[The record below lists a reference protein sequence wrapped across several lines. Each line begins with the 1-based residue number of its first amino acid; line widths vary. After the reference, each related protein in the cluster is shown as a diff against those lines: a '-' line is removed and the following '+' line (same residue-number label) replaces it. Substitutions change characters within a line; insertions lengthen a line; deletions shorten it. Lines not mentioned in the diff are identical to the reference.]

1 LRDDVADML
10 IRTHP
15 LDVLVVVVLVVAA
28 VSGWRRGFTVVVLGY
43 AGLLIGLAVGAW
55 AATRIG
61 LVVSTEESLRRI
73 FVGLGVFFLVAAIF
87 HSLAIR
93 AGRAAKAAMIGQ
105 WTSGVDS
112 LGGALVASAVAAIAL
127 WFVALTMSD
136 SMPVVAKA
144 VNDSVVLTVI
154 DRHAPRPPAALSELR
169 RLLAASPFP
178 DAFASLRPPM
188 SSGPPPGVHLTA
200 AGLQRARTATVQ
212 VASEGCGGLLFGSGF
227 PVRTD
232 LVVTNAHVV
241 AGTANHRVITSQG
254 TRLPATVVL
263 FDPRRDVALL
273 RVPGL
278 GLRPLALAEPSGPR
292 ATGAVVGY
300 PGGGRQKVVGAQVV
314 SRVNANGRD
323 IYSRALVNREIWVLR
338 STIRKGD
345 SGGPLVDRNGRS
357 LGVVFAASTS
367 TDQEGYAL
375 TNAELRP
382 DLVAAAGRTAPV
394 RVLGCAG

>member
-1 LRDDVADML
+1 MGKNQSLEL
-10 IRTHP
+10 LPGT
-15 LDVLVVVVLVVAA
+15 LD
-28 VSGWRRGFTVVVLGY
+28 
-43 AGLLIGLAVGAW
+43 LLILKALMRGKMHGYGIANMLKV
-55 AATRIG
+55 TSLLSVIG
-61 LVVSTEESLRRI
+61 LQELFLAAQDYNSATFRTFEI
-73 FVGLGVFFLVAAIF
+73 FLVAAIF

-93 AGRAAKAAMIGQ
+93 AGRSVKRAMVGQ
-105 WTSGVDS
+105 WTSSLDS
-112 LGGALVASAVAAIAL
+112 LGGALVASTVAAIAL

-136 SMPVVAKA
+136 SMPVVARA
-144 VNDSVVLTVI
+144 VNDSVILTAI
-154 DRHAPRPPAALSELR
+154 DRHAPRPPAAVSELR
-169 RLLAASPFP
+169 RLLAGSPFP

-188 SSGPPPGVHLTA
+188 SSGPAPSVALTA
-200 AGLQRARTATVQ
+200 AGLQRVRTATVQ
-212 VASEGCGGLLFGSGF
+212 VESEGCGGLLFGSGF
-227 PVRTD
+227 PVQPG

-241 AGTANHRVITSQG
+241 AGTGNHRVITSQG

-263 FDPRRDVALL
+263 FDPRRDIALL

-278 GLRPLALAEPSGPR
+278 GLRPLALAEPRGPR

-314 SRVNANGRD
+314 TRTLAKGRD

-345 SGGPLVDRNGRS
+345 SGGPLVDRNGRA
-357 LGVVFAASTS
+357 LGVVFAASTA

-382 DLVAAAGRTAPV
+382 DLAAAAGRTAAVP
-394 RVLGCAG
+394 VLGCAG